1 MTRLHLF
8 GLSALALSGAI
19 GSSAGQS
26 RLQLPDE
33 LVNYRQ
39 WTQLLKVPYQVPL
52 ELWVRCVAPTPD
64 DWALA
69 REKYGPHAKRFVRIY
84 GNRLTE
90 ESLATGEGKL
100 RAGSVIVKEKLAG
113 EPHGDADGVAFM
125 VKRNSQA
132 FVSTGGWEFLYF
144 PASPDNESTHQ
155 SCATCHR
162 AAAARDYVFGKYP
175 R

>member
-1 MTRLHLF
+1 MTRVHLF
-8 GLSALALSGAI
+8 GLSALVLSVAF

-39 WTQLLKVPYQVPL
+39 WTQLKAPHAVPI
-52 ELWVRCVAPTPD
+52 ELWSRCVATTPD
-64 DWALA
+64 DWAIA
-69 REKYGPHAKRFVRIY
+69 RSKYGPHTMRFVRIY

-90 ESLATGEGKL
+90 ESLARGEKTF

-113 EPHGDADGVAFM
+113 DSHGDADGVAFM

-132 FVSTGGWEFLYF
+132 LVSTGGWEFLYV
-144 PASPDNESTHQ
+144 PASPDTQRTHQ
-155 SCATCHR
+155 SCANCHR
-162 AAAARDYVFGKYP
+162 AAAARDYVFGTYP